1 MSNVKRVYKVRYT
14 DRVSGKSH
22 IIGYT
27 SVRRAWDA
35 LGFAASLSIDSNTYA
50 TYLGSEKM

>member
-35 LGFAASLSIDSNTYA
+35 LGFAASLAIDSNTYA

>member
-1 MSNVKRVYKVRYT
+1 MTNRIYKVRYT

-22 IIGYT
+22 IIGYS

-35 LGFAASLSIDSNTYA
+35 LSFAAGLSSDSNTYA
-50 TYLGSEKM
+50 TYLGSEKL